1 MALTRVSTAMFNTAA
16 QTSDLNIDANTLVV
30 DVSTNRVGIGTTT
43 PSVPLEVSGQLK
55 AGGILFP
62 TSDGSAGQALVTDG
76 SGTASFATVAPTAG
90 TGVTVSGT
98 TVAIGQ
104 AVSTSSNVTFND
116 VVVAGTLTINGATN
130 TNSAT
135 NTTIEDLL
143 IELGTGT
150 TGSPANDAGLVLER
164 GSSANVFIGWDE
176 SSDTF
181 TAGTGTFTGASSG
194 NLSITP
200 ATAVFGGLIVDTSTL
215 VVDASNNR
223 VGIGNASP
231 DVALDIGSL
240 TDAVHMPVGTTAQRP
255 TGAAGYLR
263 YNSTLGKFEG
273 YTTAWGEIG
282 GGGANTFTTNVY
294 TTSNASTTAF
304 TLSQSVADV
313 NDLIVFVDG
322 VFQVPTA
329 AYTVSGTTLTLT
341 AAPASGR
348 KVVAYSVNH
357 MVSGSNLVQNS
368 FTANGSTVAFT
379 LSTAPVNEN
388 NTQVFLDG
396 VYQHKATYATSGTTL
411 TFDAAPASG
420 VAIEVMVFTQT
431 SINVPVDN
439 TITTAKIVDANVT
452 TAKIADANVTTAK
465 IVDANVTT
473 AKIADDAVTSAK
485 LASGLTLGGTTVAT
499 NLDISGDV
507 DIDGT
512 TNLDVVDI
520 DGAVDMASTLTV
532 AGAVTG
538 SSSFATAAGGTFT
551 TASGN
556 DLNIVYPDSRSLFF
570 KEAGT
575 TTLTLDNAQGATFAG
590 NVGIG
595 AARTDGTLHVQT
607 GSAGTV
613 AASTQAD
620 DIVIENNAEGGMTI
634 ITPDDQ
640 SARIRFTSPSTNN
653 EVGGAHVFYRQNINK
668 MQVGTAVSGGVLSL
682 ASGASNETML
692 LDGSGN
698 VGIGNAGTFNGT
710 GTRKVQ
716 IETAASSA
724 LGPELLIHN
733 AGQGADAQAALTFG
747 GKRSG
752 NEGYTASIHTTN
764 NDGLH
769 FGTAAAT
776 DFSAL
781 PTTRMV
787 IDAAGLVGIGNSIP
801 SSFHAGAN
809 NLVVGSGSGSEGIT
823 IYGGAES
830 NIFFA
835 DGTAGTAAYIGRIEY
850 SHSVNNMLFY
860 VNNAN
865 PMTINSDGK
874 IDVGAVAN
882 QTKAVLNARFNGAAI
897 EFGHGNNSAGYYGTA
912 GSYGNN
918 GHPYIGFSCDGE
930 ESVNTFTTRGAAGNI
945 ITGDLSGNLTFAQ
958 VTTASATGQT
968 PVNRMTLDASG
979 NLLLGHTGQLSAS
992 KFLVS
997 FDGTS
1002 HNAYVARTTRT
1013 GINSNFAVFL
1023 NSSNQVAG
1031 AIIHNGSTTVNYSGS
1046 SDQRLKENIEDADAS
1061 GSTIDAIQVRKFD
1074 WIDGGAH
1081 EKYGFIAQELN
1092 NVVPNA
1098 VSSMGM
1104 PDEEDPMLGVDP
1116 SKLMALAI
1124 KEIQMLRA
1132 RVAQLENN

>member
-255 TGAAGYLR
+255 SGAAGYLR

-368 FTANGSTVAFT
+368 FTANGSAVAFT

-439 TITTAKIVDANVT
+439 TITTAKIVDDAVT
-452 TAKIADANVTTAK
+452 AAK
-465 IVDANVTT
+465 IVDNIALPGNITT
-473 AKIADDAVTSAK
+473 TGTFIPTGKITADAGIDIDNINIDGTTIALSSGDLTLDVAGKLLLSNDNNGEVQFLDGTLHYGTLLEDNSNFVIRSIVDNEDILFQGYDATNLITALTLDMSDAGAATFNSTISSGAISSSASIT
-485 LASGLTLGGTTVAT
+485 ASGNSNNFGNTTISNLSATTVAT
-499 NLDISGDV
+499 SGS
-507 DIDGT
+507 I
-512 TNLDVVDI
+512 
-520 DGAVDMASTLTV
+520 
-532 AGAVTG
+532 
-538 SSSFATAAGGTFT
+538 

-556 DLNIVYPDSRSLFF
+556 SNSF
-570 KEAGT
+570 GT
-575 TTLTLDNAQGATFAG
+575 TTMDGLTVSSDTNGDPVLAHFY
-590 NVGIG
+590 NVSTG
-595 AARTDGTLHVQT
+595 AAAEATAYITNSATSSDGLFLQATGPSFTTTGGFVQDAAVLGSGT
-607 GSAGTV
+607 GA
-613 AASTQAD
+613 
-620 DIVIENNAEGGMTI
+620 
-634 ITPDDQ
+634 
-640 SARIRFTSPSTNN
+640 
-653 EVGGAHVFYRQNINK
+653 
-668 MQVGTAVSGGVLSL
+668 SGGLSL
-682 ASGASNETML
+682 MTRA
-692 LDGSGN
+692 
-698 VGIGNAGTFNGT
+698 NADMRF
-710 GTRKVQ
+710 
-716 IETAASSA
+716 
-724 LGPELLIHN
+724 
-733 AGQGADAQAALTFG
+733 
-747 GKRSG
+747 
-752 NEGYTASIHTTN
+752 YT
-764 NDGLH
+764 
-769 FGTAAAT
+769 
-776 DFSAL
+776 
-781 PTTRMV
+781 
-787 IDAAGLVGIGNSIP
+787 
-801 SSFHAGAN
+801 
-809 NLVVGSGSGSEGIT
+809 
-823 IYGGAES
+823 
-830 NIFFA
+830 
-835 DGTAGTAAYIGRIEY
+835 
-850 SHSVNNMLFY
+850 
-860 VNNAN
+860 
-865 PMTINSDGK
+865 
-874 IDVGAVAN
+874 
-882 QTKAVLNARFNGAAI
+882 
-897 EFGHGNNSAGYYGTA
+897 
-912 GSYGNN
+912 N
-918 GHPYIGFSCDGE
+918 GHTNE
-930 ESVNTFTTRGAAGNI
+930 
-945 ITGDLSGNLTFAQ
+945 
-958 VTTASATGQT
+958 
-968 PVNRMTLDASG
+968 RMRIDASG
-979 NLLLGHTGQLSAS
+979 NITQTGANSADFLIKAPTDNASLTLQAGASDSGAEGAFVNFLQNTTSKWQMGMNTDNSFRWYNYAASIEAMRIASDSNVEMRGSANVRISLGTTGGSGANNASNWIRGNSGYLQFNSAS
-992 KFLVS
+992 SGYNWEITGATKMTLNPSGNLAVEGTLQVDGSAHIISQRTTGSGTDAGPAVPVFGRFDIRDPEPYADSVNGFARFGFTSYALNNTSPYADSFILNSYTDGSGGATNMFLINKNGAGVKIARGAWNS
-997 FDGTS
+997 TTHYKDGSIYTLDYTSASDERVKENVLDITGALTAVMSLRPVTFEWTDDYIAAGNSKNQAENVYDTADDGT
-1002 HNAYVARTTRT
+1002 ATLRIPDTKTT
-1013 GINSNFAVFL
+1013 NV
-1023 NSSNQVAG
+1023 
-1031 AIIHNGSTTVNYSGS
+1031 
-1046 SDQRLKENIEDADAS
+1046 
-1061 GSTIDAIQVRKFD
+1061 
-1074 WIDGGAH
+1074 
-1081 EKYGFIAQELN
+1081 GFIAQEVEQVIPTVVHQDNVRLSTMDEDDFLKNINYEKLVPHLVAAIQELKEELN
-1092 NVVPNA
+1092 TA
-1098 VSSMGM
+1098 T
-1104 PDEEDPMLGVDP
+1104 
-1116 SKLMALAI
+1116 
-1124 KEIQMLRA
+1124 A
-1132 RVAQLENN
+1132 RITELENN